1 MIGVIVMRQLLQ
13 RGLFAAS
20 VLVLFMFSSA
30 QAQQARQVVALLVGT
45 VDVYDNPASAPAR
58 RVSRN
63 EIQTPLDVLAERPE
77 GFVQVKLRD
86 GKQVWLDASQVK
98 LNGQTIRCTG
108 PVARN
113 MPPLGTMGSGDS
125 CQR

>member
-1 MIGVIVMRQLLQ
+1 VIVMSEIVR
-13 RGLFAAS
+13 RGVLAAS
-20 VLVLFMFSSA
+20 VLLVFMLA
-30 QAQQARQVVALLVGT
+30 PALAQQSRQVVALLVGT
-45 VDVYDNPASAPAR
+45 VDLYDNPTAAPAR

-86 GKQVWLDASQVK
+86 GRSVWLDSSQVK
-98 LNGQTIRCTG
+98 LNGKTIRCTG
-108 PVARN
+108 TVARN